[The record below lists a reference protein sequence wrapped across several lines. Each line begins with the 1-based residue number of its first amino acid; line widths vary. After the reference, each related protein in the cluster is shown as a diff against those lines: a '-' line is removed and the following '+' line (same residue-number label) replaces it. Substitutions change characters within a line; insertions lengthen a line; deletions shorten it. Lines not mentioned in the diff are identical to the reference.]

1 MQRNISFIR
10 KSVASKCLW
19 RLQYCPKQTEHRWEQ
34 WEKAPWEPLL
44 FSSRENITFIK
55 EKFTL
60 LQFFFFPGLFSS
72 GSFRKGTTEPAVR
85 YKQVKSSY
93 HRDNTELFVPHSP
106 SRKQSSRAYERAAW
120 AVIPQWHGPGLH
132 LHTHGKR
139 IRKQTMVLT
148 CLQEEGLVS
157 RSYAG
162 SSRKQQ
168 RRKHAKN

>member
-1 MQRNISFIR
+1 M
-10 KSVASKCLW
+10 ASKCIG

-34 WEKAPWEPLL
+34 WERRLPESPFCFLL
-44 FSSRENITFIK
+44 ERVLLWLRKSSHWHSSLSLVF
-55 EKFTL
+55 
-60 LQFFFFPGLFSS
+60 FSS
-72 GSFRKGTTEPAVR
+72 GPLKKGTTEPAVR

-93 HRDNTELFVPHSP
+93 HRDNTELFVPPSP

-120 AVIPQWHGPGLH
+120 AVTPQWHGPGLH